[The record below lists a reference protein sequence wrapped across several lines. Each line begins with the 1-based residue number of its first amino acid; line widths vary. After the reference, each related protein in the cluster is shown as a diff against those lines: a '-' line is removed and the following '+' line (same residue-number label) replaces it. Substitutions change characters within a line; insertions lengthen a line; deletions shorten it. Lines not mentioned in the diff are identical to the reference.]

1 MITRLELKN
10 FAAFA
15 NLEIDFSAKI
25 NVIIG
30 ENGTGKTQLL
40 KAAYGLCLGSFVK
53 NTNQDIG
60 KDALEAALSNKVL
73 RLFRPIDGK
82 LGRIRRHATTE
93 SAQLQA
99 SFAPEGQVRATFH
112 SNSQRLAIQEMVN
125 YGQYSKEPVFV
136 PTKEVLSLVQGMSHP
151 EHDQQ
156 TVEWIFDDT
165 YVDLAELLLRPG
177 HEDPEST
184 FDDSP
189 RIASVIPALATIIG
203 GRYHWEDRKFCF
215 QAGKYEER
223 SDPQHSR
230 AAHAKFY
237 QDSSMM
243 RFVPSNEP
251 AYSSS
256 MTAEGFRK
264 VGMLSRLLTNGAL
277 EPGLS
282 GPLFWD
288 EPESNLN
295 PKLIR
300 GLVQCLLELA
310 RNGQQII
317 LATHDYVLLKW
328 FDLLVDAGKED
339 HVRFH
344 SIYRETDSNEVKI
357 LSTDAYSSITPNPID
372 DAFGQLINREIEN
385 EMGDLGR

>member
-15 NLEIDFSAKI
+15 YLEIDFSAKI

-40 KAAYGLCLGSFVK
+40 KAAYGLCMGSFVK
-53 NTNQDIG
+53 NTRQDLD
-60 KDALEAALSNKVL
+60 KDALEAALSNKIL

-82 LGRIRRHATTE
+82 LGKMRRHATTE
-93 SAQLQA
+93 SAQLHA
-99 SFAPEGQVRATFH
+99 TFAPEGQVRATFH

-189 RIASVIPALATIIG
+189 RIASVIPALAEIIG
-203 GRYHWEDRKFCF
+203 GRYHWEDGMFCF
-215 QAGKYEER
+215 QPGKYEER
-223 SDPQHSR
+223 PDPQQSK

-237 QDSSMM
+237 QDSSIM
-243 RFVPSNEP
+243 RFVPSSEP
-251 AYSSS
+251 TYSSS

-295 PKLIR
+295 PKLTK
-300 GLVQCLLELA
+300 GLVQCLLELS

-328 FDLLVDAGKED
+328 FDLLADEKKDD
-339 HVRFH
+339 HVRYH
-344 SIYRETDSNEVKI
+344 A
-357 LSTDAYSSITPNPID
+357 LSRDTESGGVTVESADAYKSLSINPIAD
-372 DAFGQLINREIEN
+372 TFTELYDAEIDRSFRGQNK
-385 EMGDLGR
+385 